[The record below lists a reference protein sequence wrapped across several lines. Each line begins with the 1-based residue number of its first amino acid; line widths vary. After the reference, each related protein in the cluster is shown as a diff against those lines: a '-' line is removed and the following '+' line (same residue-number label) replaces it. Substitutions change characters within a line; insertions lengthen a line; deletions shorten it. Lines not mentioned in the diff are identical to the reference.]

1 MLSLRTFKNAD
12 AEKIAAFAADEQV
25 FSWWSAGLLGEYPL
39 DPQRLADYYAQG
51 SASGEWFPKVLEEDG
66 VVCGQLLMRWKDK
79 EEGRLHFGLIIVD
92 PAARGKGLGHAMLSM
107 ALEYAFHIKG
117 AKRVTLNV
125 FADNAPAIR
134 CYERLGFA
142 RTGEFTAQIGGR
154 ETRLY
159 SYERK
164 PFGA

>member
-1 MLSLRTFKNAD
+1 MLALRSFKAAD
-12 AEKIAAFAADEQV
+12 AQKIAAFAADEQV

-39 DPQRLADYYAQG
+39 DPQRLADYYAPG
-51 SASGEWFPKVLEEDG
+51 IASGEWFPKVLEEDG
-66 VVCGQLLMRWKDK
+66 QVCGQLLMRRK
-79 EEGRLHFGLIIVD
+79 EEDRIHFGLIIVN
-92 PAARGKGLGHAMLSM
+92 PAAHGKGLGHAMLSM

-142 RTGEFTAQIGGR
+142 RTGEFTAQIGGS
-154 ETRLY
+154 EATLY